1 MSRDGPISGD
11 SGDPTKGSRA
21 AASADSDS
29 PQQAISLRV
38 AVWPRS
44 DRRDWHAEL
53 RMPGATRPLRFER
66 PVDLVLFLTALPGS
80 PPAGASGLR

>member
-1 MSRDGPISGD
+1 MSRNDPSSG
-11 SGDPTKGSRA
+11 SAAGAAGNPEVTA
-21 AASADSDS
+21 AAEEDG
-29 PQQAISLRV
+29 QAISLRV
-38 AVWPRS
+38 SVWPRT

-53 RMPGATRPLRFER
+53 RMTGATRPLRFER